1 MDIELNAVFYTNR
14 AAAQFHLGTVS
25 IPQNTHTHTSLLK
38 LDFALQM
45 CHHN

>member
-25 IPQNTHTHTSLLK
+25 IPQNTHTQVYVKVRFCLANVSS
-38 LDFALQM
+38 
-45 CHHN
+45 